1 MTKDEK
7 SGLAAL
13 VAAVGLLAEAQAKQT
28 AQMSEVISLLQ
39 PRPMDT
45 LVPNTLPPD
54 ASTTSDDEK
63 RTIVHNADR
72 PVTLIWNGER
82 LTIYPG
88 PNVVPACYAAQYE
101 NYLKDVEFQKRN
113 AQLLRDPVYL
123 SRQLAHMCSDAGLE
137 IENEP
142 ARPGASPQ

>member
-13 VAAVGLLAEAQAKQT
+13 VAAVSLLAEAQAKQT
-28 AQMSEVISLLQ
+28 EQMSEVISLLQ
-39 PRPMDT
+39 PKPASAPTPATPD
-45 LVPNTLPPD
+45 VPT
-54 ASTTSDDEK
+54 ASTSGMC
-63 RTIVHNADR
+63 TIVHNADR

-82 LTIYPG
+82 LTIRPG
-88 PNVVPACYAAQYE
+88 SNEVPAYYAAQYE

-123 SRQLAHMCSDAGLE
+123 SRQLAHMCADAGLE